1 MRDLMNEV
9 KVRLIT
15 SKKNIIYLLT
25 SEQKIIKT
33 IPVIKQF
40 KIIININNSF
50 LQARTDYVK

>member
-25 SEQKIIKT
+25 PEQKIIKT